1 MSEHTTIGVLAYQG
15 DIREHRRILDSLGVR
30 SLEVRTLADLDRV
43 DGLIV
48 PGGESTVIGKLT
60 ERYGLLEP
68 LRERARAGLPMLGT
82 CAGMIFM
89 AREVEG
95 PPQQLL
101 KVLDVRVRRNAF
113 GPQVASFE
121 AEVEVKGIDGG
132 PISAA
137 FIRAPWASDA
147 GPGKLFAKLI
157 RGIEVAARTSGASP
171 EGNPTL
177 ADAVQKA
184 KDNSVPNDTIER
196 AIKRGSGELGG
207 QQLELV
213 TYEGYGPGGVA
224 MLIEALTDNRNRTA
238 SAVRHAFAKA
248 GGNMAEA
255 GSVAYLFNR
264 KGQIVIPAEGVDED
278 RVMEVALEAGAEDVE
293 SGEDGFVVTT
303 APGDLR
309 EVRAA
314 FERAGIA
321 YQSAE
326 VTMVPTVSVPLDR
339 EGAVKVLRL
348 LDAIEDLDDTQ
359 DVYANLDIP
368 AEVMAE
374 LA

>member
-1 MSEHTTIGVLAYQG
+1 MSGHSKWATIKHQKGAK
-15 DIREHRRILDSLGVR
+15 DARR
-30 SLEVRTLADLDRV
+30 
-43 DGLIV
+43 
-48 PGGESTVIGKLT
+48 
-60 ERYGLLEP
+60 
-68 LRERARAGLPMLGT
+68 
-82 CAGMIFM
+82 
-89 AREVEG
+89 
-95 PPQQLL
+95 
-101 KVLDVRVRRNAF
+101 
-113 GPQVASFE
+113 
-121 AEVEVKGIDGG
+121 
-132 PISAA
+132 
-137 FIRAPWASDA
+137 
-147 GPGKLFAKLI
+147 GKLFAKLI
-157 RGIEVAARTSGASP
+157 RGIEVAARTGGASP

-177 ADAVQKA
+177 ADAIQKA
-184 KDNSVPNDTIER
+184 KDN
-196 AIKRGSGELGG
+196 
-207 QQLELV
+207 
-213 TYEGYGPGGVA
+213 
-224 MLIEALTDNRNRTA
+224 
-238 SAVRHAFAKA
+238 
-248 GGNMAEA
+248 
-255 GSVAYLFNR
+255 SVAYLFNR
-264 KGQIVIPAEGVDED
+264 KGQVVIPAEGVDED